1 MAPRIASNWQDVSR
15 VGQEK
20 IRMSVDS
27 ALSSLVVS
35 AIPRETPASGIV
47 ASDRETSGNGAQ
59 GGFFRVLSS

>member
-1 MAPRIASNWQDVSR
+1 
-15 VGQEK
+15 
-20 IRMSVDS
+20 MSVDS